1 MIYNKIIINL
11 CNFNSI
17 NQHVP
22 DGLHD
27 NIPWQTKHF
36 PLSWHLSLICFPKQS
51 EIETGVGGGL
61 TTGSYLNTFGVFY
74 YGCVFNYFEGFY
86 FF

>member
-1 MIYNKIIINL
+1 
-11 CNFNSI
+11 
-17 NQHVP
+17 
-22 DGLHD
+22 
-27 NIPWQTKHF
+27 
-36 PLSWHLSLICFPKQS
+36 LICFPKQS